1 MWQCFNTSN
10 DQPHIYLAVS
20 VWPAFLKCCPRQY
33 STFPRKA
40 LFKTPD
46 ISKMLHVM
54 MQARAAKGKN
64 NFGHFLYK
72 SGKLSRTVIFV
83 F

>member
-40 LFKTPD
+40 LFKT
-46 ISKMLHVM
+46 
-54 MQARAAKGKN
+54 AKGKN